1 MERERILIVEDDD
14 TLLELYSE
22 ALNAVGY
29 EVATHDSAF
38 GAAARVREFAPS
50 AVLLD
55 LGLPFRPGT
64 SLLTELKADPRTAA
78 VPVLI
83 VSGLPEALSEE
94 RQAQAAAVLAK
105 PFQLDTLIDAI
116 TLVCARGRDN

>member
-1 MERERILIVEDDD
+1 MGRERILIVEDDE
-14 TLLELYSE
+14 TLLDLFSE

-29 EVATHDSAF
+29 EVTTQNSVF
-38 GAAARVREFAPS
+38 GAAARVRELLPS

-64 SLLTELKADPRTAA
+64 SLLTQLKADPRIAA

-94 RQAQAAAVLAK
+94 RRGQAAAVLTK
-105 PFQLDTLIDAI
+105 PFQLDTLVNAI
-116 TLVCARGRDN
+116 TVACARGREN